1 MRRIMEISSILYIDD
16 DADDQEFFEIALQAV
31 NKEILL
37 NFAKNGL
44 EGYNKLIDMNIKPGI
59 IFLDLNMPL
68 MDGKQFLE
76 KIKKEPDYR
85 DIPIAIYS
93 TSSAITDKEQ
103 TIGMGANYFVTK
115 PNKIDDIVKI
125 LHNILS

>member
-1 MRRIMEISSILYIDD
+1 MEIHSILYIDD
-16 DADDQEFFEIALQAV
+16 DADDQEFFEIALQTV
-31 NKEILL
+31 NKQILL

-44 EGYNKLIDMNIKPGI
+44 DGFNKLTGMETKPGI

-76 KIKKEPDYR
+76 KIKKDPDYR
-85 DIPIAIYS
+85 HIPIAIYT
-93 TSSAITDKEQ
+93 TSSALSDKEQ

-115 PNKIDDIVKI
+115 PSKIDDIVKI
-125 LHNILS
+125 LNNILS